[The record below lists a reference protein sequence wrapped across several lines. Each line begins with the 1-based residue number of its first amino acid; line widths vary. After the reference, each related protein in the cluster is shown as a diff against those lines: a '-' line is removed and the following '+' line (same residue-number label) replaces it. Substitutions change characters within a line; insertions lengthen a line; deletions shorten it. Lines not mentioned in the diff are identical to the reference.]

1 MNKRRPNEREAST
14 GAPAGAALCAI
25 APDGTIQGGNGA
37 LAVLLGVPLDDLTG
51 RAARHVPAGRDR
63 TCAGEVPHDLI
74 GRRADGVRLP
84 LVVTVAPLALADGT
98 DYRVVVVRD
107 FGAAAAG
114 RPAPAAEPVDAL
126 LAAIGDQLY
135 AYAIGADGTIATT
148 FAGPGGER
156 ILGGS
161 LPDGADLVT
170 AWTRAVHPDDRPA
183 YERHLVR
190 LSNGESTE
198 DSVRIIGLDGATR
211 WVSFRAWPARPT
223 ASSPCT
229 ASPPT

>member
-1 MNKRRPNEREAST
+1 MRRRPELR
-14 GAPAGAALCAI
+14 PGAALCAI

-37 LAVLLGVPLDDLTG
+37 LAVLLGLPLDELTG
-51 RAARHVPAGRDR
+51 RAARRVPAGRDGARRPRCR
-63 TCAGEVPHDLI
+63 TTSSGAAPTA
-74 GRRADGVRLP
+74 RALP
-84 LVVTVAPLALADGT
+84 LVATVAPLALGRRA

-107 FGAAAAG
+107 FGAAVRQSPRAA
-114 RPAPAAEPVDAL
+114 AAEPVDAL

-135 AYAIGADGTIATT
+135 AFAIGADGSIATT

-161 LPDGADLVT
+161 LPAGADLVT

-183 YERHLVR
+183 FERHLVR

-198 DSVRIIGLDGATR
+198 DSVRIIGLDGADPLGLVPRLAGT
-211 WVSFRAWPARPT
+211 APT
-223 ASSPCT
+223 AASSPCT

>member
-1 MNKRRPNEREAST
+1 M
-14 GAPAGAALCAI
+14 
-25 APDGTIQGGNGA
+25 
-37 LAVLLGVPLDDLTG
+37 
-51 RAARHVPAGRDR
+51 
-63 TCAGEVPHDLI
+63 
-74 GRRADGVRLP
+74 
-84 LVVTVAPLALADGT
+84 
-98 DYRVVVVRD
+98 VVVRD
-107 FGAAAAG
+107 FGAAA
-114 RPAPAAEPVDAL
+114 PVAPRRRAVPVDAS
-126 LAAIGDQLY
+126 ARRRSATSSTPSRS
-135 AYAIGADGTIATT
+135 APTARIATT

-183 YERHLVR
+183 FERHLVR

-211 WVSFRAWPARPT
+211 WVVVPRLAGIAPT
-223 ASSPCT
+223 ADRPCT